1 MIISD
6 LNDCNSALTQ
16 IQHWL
21 KEGIFNQNS
30 YSEIEG
36 VIKAVET
43 YMGIPL
49 PAKSFIE
56 SNCTE

>member
-6 LNDCNSALTQ
+6 LNDCNSALNK
-16 IQHWL
+16 IQLWL
-21 KEGIFNQNS
+21 KKGVFNQNS

>member
-6 LNDCNSALTQ
+6 LYDCNSALNQ

-21 KEGIFNQNS
+21 KAGVFNQNS

-43 YMGIPL
+43 YMGMPL

-56 SNCTE
+56 SSCTE